1 MKRVI
6 KLLDIS
12 IGDIVSFKEDKKH
25 TPYTVSWLING
36 KDIELKE
43 VGSDYYF
50 PAEMFDVVEKC
61 RYQNGDRVKLIAV
74 FWHDEK
80 KEFQEEEI
88 MGTVRGGFI
97 DFDKRT
103 YDHYRVCKVNLNEEY
118 PADRNGV
125 DYDCAFCEP
134 SEENIRKAKLSYLR
148 RLTSKVEDLK
158 EDYED
163 ANSQLLA
170 MRQQIGG

>member
-1 MKRVI
+1 M
-6 KLLDIS
+6 LDIG
-12 IGDIVSFKEDKKH
+12 IGDIVSFKEDEKH
-25 TPYTVSWLING
+25 TPYTVSWIFMNTE
-36 KDIELKE
+36 DIELKE
-43 VGSDYYF
+43 VGGGYCF
-50 PAEMFDVVEKC
+50 PPKVFNVVEKC
-61 RYQNGDRVKLIAV
+61 RYQDGDRVKLIAV

-80 KEFQEEEI
+80 KEFQEEET

-103 YDHYRVCKVNLNEEY
+103 YDHYRVCKVNLNEVY
-118 PADRNGV
+118 AADRDGA

-134 SEENIRKAKLSYLR
+134 SKENIRKAKLSYLR